1 MMFHRSHARTPARL
15 LTALAVMLSMLF
27 ASVGSVGAETPI
39 MSSQPL
45 SMAIVAQA
53 DMAGEPGHAHDGH
66 HAPAKAHDHKAT
78 GGSDCATHCLTAVSR
93 AVGPTDAVPVSR
105 DLSYPILTTDLTGQ
119 SGPAT
124 ERPPRI

>member
-15 LTALAVMLSMLF
+15 LTALAVMLSMLL

-45 SMAIVAQA
+45 AMAMVAQA
-53 DMAGEPGHAHDGH
+53 DMAGEPGH
-66 HAPAKAHDHKAT
+66 AT

-124 ERPPRI
+124 ARPPRI